1 MGCGCK
7 DSKYVY
13 VVRKLVLILGRE
25 VEKPVERGLCRSC
38 LVGR

>member
-7 DSKYVY
+7 DSNYVC
-13 VVRKLVLILGRE
+13 VVRKLVVILGGE